1 MSDGE
6 HRNARV
12 AKLERRVEQ
21 LERALGQMAAD
32 LVGLAQAHNAIA
44 HAIESRG
51 TIQPTPAE
59 PPSA

>member
-6 HRNARV
+6 HRNSRV
-12 AKLERRVEQ
+12 TKLEQRIAH
-21 LERALGQMAAD
+21 LERAVAGLIAD
-32 LVGLAQAHNAIA
+32 LTGLAHAHNAIA